1 MEQRP
6 KYAKT
11 PGGEAFEGVAIE
23 PAPGGETPLTL
34 RVTLGEM
41 DVEEAF
47 LVTLPATGPQTPVGE
62 FLERVFTEDR
72 LGQEQVRA
80 AFDLKENPDL
90 PEMYDALI
98 ETFREW
104 RSGRCSLRFF
114 ANHGPELG
122 LSDELWRHLRVQPSE
137 PRGVRS
143 NATLDLVIEQRYR
156 ALDYAVQAGYADSKA
171 QLLEWLRDHTL
182 LYFLDT
188 EAASLEAGP
197 ESEDG
202 PLLAIVRPLHEAGLL
217 SPSEEAGGFAITEE
231 GRRVLSG
238 LIAETESYIVRY
250 DVFGD
255 VLYDEESGAAMF
267 ESGRGED
274 LRVPVYEAEG
284 LDPVRVVFLLLMYES
299 ALDRYAPDWQ
309 ERTVREE
316 FFDEVLTP
324 VVDHLIVED
333 AVLESIIES
342 GFAYVE
348 EQEQRRRGLD
358 AQREVMARAKR
369 ADGLARE

>member
-11 PGGEAFEGVAIE
+11 PRGESFEGVAVE
-23 PAPGGETPLTL
+23 SAPGGETPLTL

-41 DVEEAF
+41 DVEDAF
-47 LVTLPATGPQTPVGE
+47 LVTLPATDTRTPFGE
-62 FLERVFTEDR
+62 FLDRVFTEDR
-72 LGQEQVRA
+72 LGQDQVRV
-80 AFDLKENPDL
+80 AFGLKENPDL

-156 ALDYAVQAGYADSKA
+156 ALDYAVHAGYADSKA

-197 ESEDG
+197 ESEAG
-202 PLLAIVRPLHEAGLL
+202 PLLAIVRRLHEAGLL

-284 LDPVRVVFLLLMYES
+284 LDPVRVVFLLLVYES

-342 GFAYVE
+342 GFAHVE

-369 ADGLARE
+369 ADSLAGC